1 MSRTYRRRKEKAPE
15 WVTRDWEVVR
25 EPVWHCVPFQIT
37 GKEAKKEV
45 SKWHSDT
52 GYHGDYGD
60 CPRWFNK
67 LYHIIPARRE
77 AKRLQR
83 QVIKLI
89 DYEDSP
95 EFPLWPGRTEYY
107 W

>member
-1 MSRTYRRRKEKAPE
+1 MSRTYRRRHDPAPD
-15 WVTRDWEVVR
+15 WVTRDWKVVR
-25 EPVWHCVPFQIT
+25 EPVWHMVPFQIT
-37 GKEAKKEV
+37 GKEAKKEI

-52 GYHGDYGD
+52 GYHCDYGD

-77 AKRLQR
+77 AKRLQKQITR
-83 QVIKLI
+83 LM

-95 EFPLWPGRTEYY
+95 EFPLWPGKTEYF

>member
-1 MSRTYRRRKEKAPE
+1 MSRTKRRKTDRAPE
-15 WVTRDWEVVR
+15 WVTRDWEVVN
-25 EPVWHCVPFQIT
+25 EPGCYMRSFQIT
-37 GKEAKKEV
+37 GKEAKKEI

-52 GYHGDYGD
+52 GYHSDYGD

-83 QVIKLI
+83 QVIRLI

>member
-1 MSRTYRRRKEKAPE
+1 MSRTKRRRTDKTPD
-15 WVTRDWEVVR
+15 WVTRDWEVVN
-25 EPVWHCVPFQIT
+25 EPGCYMRSFQIT
-37 GKEAKKEV
+37 GKEAKKEI

-52 GYHGDYGD
+52 GYHSDYGD

-83 QVIKLI
+83 QVIRLI

-95 EFPLWPGRTEYY
+95 EFPLWPGKTEYY

>member
-1 MSRTYRRRKEKAPE
+1 MSRTKRRRTDKTPD
-15 WVTRDWEVVR
+15 WVTRDWEVVN
-25 EPVWHCVPFQIT
+25 EPGCYMRSFQIT
-37 GKEAKKEV
+37 GKEAKKEI

-52 GYHGDYGD
+52 GYHSDYGD

-83 QVIKLI
+83 QVIRLI

>member
-1 MSRTYRRRKEKAPE
+1 MSRTKRRRTEKTPD
-15 WVTRDWEVVR
+15 WVTRDWEVVN
-25 EPVWHCVPFQIT
+25 EPGCYMRSFQIT
-37 GKEAKKEV
+37 GKEAKKEI

-52 GYHGDYGD
+52 GYHSDYGD

-83 QVIKLI
+83 QVIRLI

-95 EFPLWPGRTEYY
+95 EFPLWPGKTEYY